1 MKKSA
6 GLLDLVSMLPWWL
19 CLGLAPVSYFV
30 LHGIAMQPAPL
41 ATTPAQMQ
49 ALAMSSLWRGAAQ
62 AGQYILPMILL
73 AGAAMSAFGMLRR
86 RQLFD
91 QAATGPAAAL
101 VNSMSW
107 QDFERLVGEAFRQR
121 GYRVHETGGGGADHG
136 IDLKL
141 ERDGERHLVQCKQ
154 WRAQRVGVE
163 VVREL
168 YGAMAAQG
176 AAGGWVVTS
185 GAFTGPAREFA
196 QGRNIE
202 LIDGSALVDL
212 LRQGRSGIAAPAATS
227 RRVESL
233 GSASPSCP
241 ACSGPMVRRVARR
254 GGSAGDG
261 FWGCQ
266 GFPKCRGTRPAD

>member
-1 MKKSA
+1 MKTNA
-6 GLLDLVSMLPWWL
+6 GLLDLVCRLPWWL

-30 LHGIAMQPAPL
+30 LHALATQPAPL
-41 ATTPAQMQ
+41 AATTDQVR
-49 ALAMSSLWRGAAQ
+49 ALAMGSLWRGFAV
-62 AGQYILPMILL
+62 AGQYVAPMVLL
-73 AGAAMSAFGMLRR
+73 AGAAMSAARRLRR
-86 RQLFD
+86 RQLLD
-91 QAATGPAAAL
+91 RVASGPAAAL

-107 QDFERLVGEAFRQR
+107 LDFERLTGEAFRRR
-121 GYRVHETGGGGADHG
+121 GYVVQETGGGGADNG
-136 IDLKL
+136 IDLEL

-185 GAFTGPAREFA
+185 GTFTGPAREFA

-202 LIDGSALVDL
+202 LIDGGALVNL
-212 LRQGRSGIAAPAATS
+212 IQQARPSTVEPAAMPARAATRS
-227 RRVESL
+227 A
-233 GSASPSCP
+233 ASPSCP
-241 ACSGPMVRRVARR
+241 TCSGPMVRRVARR